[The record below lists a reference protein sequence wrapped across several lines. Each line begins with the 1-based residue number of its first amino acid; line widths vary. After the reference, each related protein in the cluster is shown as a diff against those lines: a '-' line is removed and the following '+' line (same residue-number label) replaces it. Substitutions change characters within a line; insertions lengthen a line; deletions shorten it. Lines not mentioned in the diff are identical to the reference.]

1 LSLCAR
7 RDNIQPEKSNP
18 EMRMSALVI
27 CHQLDNDLGTDQHS
41 DESGLQD
48 RRAGDYGKQ
57 LAHCS
62 DMRIA

>member
-1 LSLCAR
+1 
-7 RDNIQPEKSNP
+7 
-18 EMRMSALVI
+18 MRMSALVI